1 MKRVIFTLIIVA
13 CFSVGCSACKRESK
27 LNMRENNIMIKD
39 SVDTILFIP
48 DISIDKKIFLNYPI
62 SIENLFGNIMP
73 LMERNAEFPYVY
85 MINNEGDQYLKMIF
99 LPGNEANSI
108 SKFEVGWTNSLNI
121 TDKSHPSN
129 FEYFIT
135 ENKIALGI
143 SKEELLTIKGNNYT
157 TTQEDDILLIKYIID
172 DFKNSEFLKK
182 YNMPIYTAIYWIKE
196 DKIIKYQFGFEY
208 P

>member
-1 MKRVIFTLIIVA
+1 MGILIIMEEELFLKLMNNMKRIILTLIIVA
-13 CFSVGCSACKRESK
+13 CFSVGYSACKRESK
-27 LNMRENNIMIKD
+27 LNMRENSIMIKD
-39 SVDTILFIP
+39 SEDTILFIP
-48 DISIDKKIFLNYPI
+48 DISIDKKIFLNYPT

-73 LMERNAEFPYVY
+73 LMKMNAELPYVY

-121 TDKSHPSN
+121 TDISYPSN

-143 SKEELLTIKGNNYT
+143 SKEELLTIKGNNYS
-157 TTQEDDILLIKYIID
+157 TTQEDDILLINYIID
-172 DFKNSEFLKK
+172 DFENSEFLKK
-182 YNMPIYTAIYWIKE
+182 V
-196 DKIIKYQFGFEY
+196 
-208 P
+208 